1 MTSDSSRASG
11 EVEALVSRMARV
23 GFCILPS
30 FSPDGETVAF
40 VSTLSGLPQVW
51 TVPVAGGWPTQIT
64 ALDDQVRGVAWSPR
78 GDWIACAISPRG
90 GLNVQVYL
98 MRPDGTEM
106 QCITDGGRT
115 NNWLGRFNGD
125 GTLLAIRS
133 NRRDASAVDAY
144 VYDIDRASLELV
156 ATNPGIGGL
165 TEIGPSNRT
174 AVLHRMNSRSDSD
187 LFLVDLET
195 HEELH
200 LTPHEGPGSFG
211 EGQFAGDD
219 EIYLT
224 SDAERDRVA
233 LLRLKIA
240 DHRILSQ
247 ELVVERDDADLQEFK
262 LSPDRTEAALL
273 WNVAGRN
280 TLEFVDLRNGARR
293 AGPTLPAEIVLA
305 PRFSADGRYL
315 AFTASGAA
323 RPADVWVLNT
333 GSNALRQLTKS
344 PHAGIVLDD
353 LVRPE
358 LVEFEAHD
366 GLALS
371 GWLYKPRGK
380 EGPMPMV
387 LNFHGGP
394 EAQERP
400 IFNSNYQALLT
411 KGIGVF
417 APNVRGSSGFGKR
430 FVNLDNG
437 ALRFDGIRDIESCV
451 KCVVER
457 EIADPER
464 VGIMGGSYG
473 GYMTMVGLTFY
484 PELFAAGANLYG
496 IVNFETFFEHTEP
509 WMAAISKIKY
519 GDPDTER
526 DLLRDLSPIHRID
539 EVRAPTIVLHGANDT
554 NVPVVEAE
562 QVVASLKKR
571 NVPVEYVLFP
581 DEGHGF
587 QNTANR
593 IRATTAVVGWFDKYL
608 NGSR

>member
-1 MTSDSSRASG
+1 MTSDSSQPSR

-30 FSPDGETVAF
+30 FSPDGEMVAF
-40 VSTLSGLPQVW
+40 VSTLSGLPQIW

-64 ALDDQVRGVAWSPR
+64 ALDDQVQRAAWSPR

-106 QCITDGGRT
+106 HCITDGGRT

-133 NRRDASAVDAY
+133 NRRDASAVDAW

-165 TEIGPSNRT
+165 TEIGPGNRT
-174 AVLHRMNSRSDSD
+174 AVLHRVNSRSDSD

-200 LTPHEGPGSFG
+200 LTPHDGPGSFG
-211 EGQFAGDD
+211 EGQFAADD

-224 SDAERDRVA
+224 SDAGRDRVA
-233 LLRLKIA
+233 LVRLKIA
-240 DHRILSQ
+240 DHRIRSQ
-247 ELVVERDDADLQEFK
+247 EIVVERDDADVQEFE
-262 LSPDRTEAALL
+262 LSPDRTEAAVL

-280 TLEFVDLRNGARR
+280 ALEFVDLRNGARR

-323 RPADVWVLNT
+323 RPADVWVLIT

-358 LVEFEAHD
+358 LVEFETHD

-387 LNFHGGP
+387 LSFHGGP

-464 VGIMGGSYG
+464 IGIMGGSYG

-519 GDPDTER
+519 GDPD
-526 DLLRDLSPIHRID
+526 
-539 EVRAPTIVLHGANDT
+539 
-554 NVPVVEAE
+554 
-562 QVVASLKKR
+562 
-571 NVPVEYVLFP
+571 
-581 DEGHGF
+581 
-587 QNTANR
+587 
-593 IRATTAVVGWFDKYL
+593 
-608 NGSR
+608 